1 MNDVL
6 TGTPELDQ
14 MQFDLDVA
22 ATAVDSATTAVRAA
36 LAQLERR
43 IRDELVE
50 AESRAANL
58 DRELAGITDAI
69 EKVAVAR
76 GSAKVAAYHPP
87 SVKLQGDAI
96 VAAIKEIAGWER
108 GLLKL
113 QTEAQAAEA
122 GAQKAM
128 DAQWKLVFAFHQHIT
143 DALKPAREAA
153 SIGPTLVTAMES
165 ARTQAQQ
172 RADRRDAN
180 GLSLYQDDARKLDVK
195 RLKSLLEQMSGAHDQ
210 VLELLGRIGPAPRE
224 GRKAELDELKRERAA
239 AEKRVADLGAML
251 KQILAL
257 KAEPIDIAKA
267 MKVLGLPPQHKAALT
282 QALAKP
288 PAQREKAL
296 DDLARDAKVAMKGK
310 AWLQTLEKAKVV

>member
-1 MNDVL
+1 MSDVL

-22 ATAVDSATTAVRAA
+22 AMAVETATAA
-36 LAQLERR
+36 LRKAIDTLERR
-43 IRDELVE
+43 VRDELVE
-50 AESRAANL
+50 AESSAADL
-58 DRELAGITDAI
+58 DREVAGITDAI

-96 VAAIKEIAGWER
+96 VAAIKQIAGWER

-122 GAQKAM
+122 GLQKAM
-128 DAQWKLVFAFHQHIT
+128 DAQWKLVFAFHKHIT
-143 DALKPAREAA
+143 DALKPARELA
-153 SIGPTLVTAMES
+153 SIGPSMAAAMES

-172 RADRRDAN
+172 RAERHDAN
-180 GLSLYQDDARKLDVK
+180 GLSLYQDDARKLD
-195 RLKSLLEQMSGAHDQ
+195 LKLMKALLDDLAGPHDQ
-210 VLELLGRIGPAPRE
+210 ALELLGKIGSAPRE
-224 GRKAELDELKRERAA
+224 GRKADLDELKRERAA
-239 AEKRVADLGAML
+239 AEKRLAELSTMQ

-267 MKVLGLPPQHKAALT
+267 LKVLGLPPQHKGALA

-310 AWLQTLEKAKVV
+310 AWLQALEKAKVV

>member
-1 MNDVL
+1 MTDVL

-14 MQFDLDVA
+14 MQFDYDVA
-22 ATAVDSATTAVRAA
+22 STAVETATTAVRAA
-36 LAQLERR
+36 IAKLERR
-43 IRDELVE
+43 VRDDLVE
-50 AESRAANL
+50 AESSAADL
-58 DRELAGITDAI
+58 DGELARVSDAI

-96 VAAIKEIAGWER
+96 VAAIKQIAAWER

-122 GAQKAM
+122 GLEKAC
-128 DAQWKLVFAFHQHIT
+128 DAQWKLVFAFHKHLT
-143 DALKPAREAA
+143 DALKPARELA
-153 SIGPTLVTAMES
+153 SIGPSMVAAMES

-172 RADRRDAN
+172 RAERRDAN
-180 GLSLYQDDARKLDVK
+180 GLSLYQDDARKLDLK
-195 RLKSLLEQMSGAHDQ
+195 RMRSLLEDLTQPHDEA
-210 VLELLGRIGPAPRE
+210 LELLSKVGADPRE
-224 GRKAELDELKRERAA
+224 GRKADLDELKRERAA
-239 AEKRVADLGAML
+239 AEKRLADLTAMQ

-257 KAEPIDIAKA
+257 EAEPIDIAKA
-267 MKVLGLPPQHKAALT
+267 LKVLGLPPQHKGALT

-296 DDLARDAKVAMKGK
+296 DELARDAKVAMKGK
-310 AWLQTLEKAKVV
+310 AWLQALEKAKVV

>member
-1 MNDVL
+1 MSDVL

-22 ATAVDSATTAVRAA
+22 AMAVETATAA
-36 LAQLERR
+36 LRKAIDTLERR
-43 IRDELVE
+43 VRDELVE
-50 AESRAANL
+50 AESSAADL
-58 DRELAGITDAI
+58 DREVAGITDAI

-96 VAAIKEIAGWER
+96 VAAIKQIAGWER

-122 GAQKAM
+122 GLQKAM
-128 DAQWKLVFAFHQHIT
+128 DAQWKLVFAFHKHIT
-143 DALKPAREAA
+143 DALKPARELA
-153 SIGPTLVTAMES
+153 SIGPSMAAAMES

-172 RADRRDAN
+172 RAERHDAN
-180 GLSLYQDDARKLDVK
+180 GLSLYQDDARKLDLK
-195 RLKSLLEQMSGAHDQ
+195 RMKALLDDLAGPHDQ
-210 VLELLGRIGPAPRE
+210 ALELLGKIGSAPRE
-224 GRKAELDELKRERAA
+224 GRKADLDELKRERAV
-239 AEKRVADLGAML
+239 AEKRLAELSTMQ

-267 MKVLGLPPQHKAALT
+267 LKVLGLPPQHKGALA

-310 AWLQTLEKAKVV
+310 AWLQALEKAKVV